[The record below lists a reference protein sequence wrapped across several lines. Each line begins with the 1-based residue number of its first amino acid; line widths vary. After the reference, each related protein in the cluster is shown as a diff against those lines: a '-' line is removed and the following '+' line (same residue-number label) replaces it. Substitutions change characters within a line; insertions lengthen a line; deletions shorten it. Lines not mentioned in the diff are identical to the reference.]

1 MSTIELRI
9 TGGNGTDE
17 SDSDLYDGFNEDA
30 DEEGD
35 DDILD
40 DTLES
45 DSGSDLSHPELP
57 PLWFS
62 IDYKWISEIN
72 IIFRD
77 TNYSITLFRM
87 NMSFKC
93 DIIFSIKL
101 CQCIYLQMVRNF
113 FLWKIQIFSTTGKVT
128 FPYSNYSLNPLEHS
142 DLNFQKYLF

>member
-17 SDSDLYDGFNEDA
+17 SDSDLYDGFNEDD

-57 PLWFS
+57 PLWFN
-62 IDYKWISEIN
+62 IDCKWISEIN
-72 IIFRD
+72 IIFSD

-93 DIIFSIKL
+93 DIIFFHKVMSLYLPSNGKKLHFVKNSALQYHWKSDFSIL
-101 CQCIYLQMVRNF
+101 
-113 FLWKIQIFSTTGKVT
+113 
-128 FPYSNYSLNPLEHS
+128 
-142 DLNFQKYLF
+142 